1 MPQDSCWAV
10 QAAVYGRLSGNA
22 GVTALLAA
30 GAAGVF
36 DHMPQSSVFP
46 YIALG
51 DMAARPEETQ
61 SGGGYDI
68 TLDIHCYSRAL
79 GMKQSRA
86 IRAAVS
92 AALHE
97 ADFAVTGQSLV
108 LCRLE
113 RQETRLEADGETRHG
128 VLRFRIITEPLP

>member
-10 QAAVYGRLSGNA
+10 QAAVYARLSGDS
-22 GVTALLAA
+22 GVTALLGA
-30 GAAGVF
+30 GASGVF
-36 DHMPQSSVFP
+36 DHVPQASVFP

-51 DMAARPEETQ
+51 GMEARPEETQ
-61 SGGGYDI
+61 DGRGYDI
-68 TLDIHCYSRAL
+68 TLDIHCYSRSL

-86 IRAAVS
+86 IIAAVS

-113 RQETRLEADGETRHG
+113 RQETRLEQDGETRHG
-128 VLRFRIITEPLP
+128 LMRFRIITEPL